1 MGLWTA
7 FLDLFTSEA
16 EARHRRV
23 EADRALAASRL
34 ITERGPTH
42 VTYMDRLERGE
53 TPSLQDAIE
62 TWHDYARWPS
72 RYQGVSL
79 HEWLGMTWE
88 EYSAWVESRKSP
100 ADILEDRRATQAMK
114 VAEVAH
120 DLSHDSECCDDH

>member
-16 EARHRRV
+16 ETRHRRV

-34 ITERGPTH
+34 ITTH
-42 VTYMDRLERGE
+42 ITYMGYLEQGLE
-53 TPSLQDAIE
+53 VSIHDEIE
-62 TWHDYARWPS
+62 SWRRWASWPS
-72 RYQGVSL
+72 RYTDTPL
-79 HEWLGMTWE
+79 HTWLGMTWE

-120 DLSHDSECCDDH
+120 DLTHDSECCDDH